1 MTKYREIIRLASLN
15 LSQTNIALSCG
26 VSKKTVNK
34 VLKAAR
40 EKGISW
46 PLNPNQTDAEIEQL
60 LFPKKSNPASQSN
73 RRMPNYTHIRKEL
86 LRNGVNKKLLWTE
99 YLEECRLSGDEPL
112 MNVVSLFRNSGTP
125 AQEYS
130 DGSIMLLFL
139 HHSSH

>member
-46 PLNPNQTDAEIEQL
+46 PLDPNQTAITSSRMSRSAVPPCISTANL
-60 LFPKKSNPASQSN
+60 QS
-73 RRMPNYTHIRKEL
+73 R
-86 LRNGVNKKLLWTE
+86 LR
-99 YLEECRLSGDEPL
+99 
-112 MNVVSLFRNSGTP
+112 
-125 AQEYS
+125 
-130 DGSIMLLFL
+130 
-139 HHSSH
+139 